1 MNTQDPFAAV
11 RVSNQTESI
20 PKTIEN
26 DPFASVRVQGNLDST
41 SEESLINWGARNL
54 ASNASRIGEQVLG
67 RYGNVEKFAREALK
81 NIPAVGGLIGWGLS
95 ELVGPENWEKMLTF
109 EGSAPKIP
117 MPGEEKDQRKKGS
130 FLPSS
135 EDFKELSQIATG
147 GYTKPK
153 TEGEEAFQE
162 FTEDVGSLI
171 SLRTGIG
178 SPNVAAGKRP
188 MMQLINRHLL
198 IPAAANATKQTLKSM
213 GVDEDT
219 ANMGKMAIWL
229 PFTLS
234 NEINANKY
242 AADLMNKGREMFPKN
257 LMANTR
263 RLQSK
268 LDSLERSLSHADP
281 RTSLARQAIS
291 GLKKDIENGQT
302 SIQSLLTQY
311 DGINAAKRSRGMF
324 ELGKSDQQYAT
335 KSINKVLNAL
345 REEIT
350 DTGSNNP
357 EALKNWQNGLN
368 AWASIHQSNKIQN
381 WVKNLANGPYGKF
394 LTGPAAALFGG
405 AALGASKLP
414 LAVSAPAAGI
424 TTGAYNTGKVLM
436 RMWKSPV
443 LRNYYW
449 NAVNAAIGENKNAFI
464 SNYNKLNKELKK
476 ESSVQKPT

>member
-1 MNTQDPFAAV
+1 
-11 RVSNQTESI
+11 
-20 PKTIEN
+20 
-26 DPFASVRVQGNLDST
+26 
-41 SEESLINWGARNL
+41 
-54 ASNASRIGEQVLG
+54 
-67 RYGNVEKFAREALK
+67 
-81 NIPAVGGLIGWGLS
+81 
-95 ELVGPENWEKMLTF
+95 
-109 EGSAPKIP
+109 
-117 MPGEEKDQRKKGS
+117 
-130 FLPSS
+130 
-135 EDFKELSQIATG
+135 
-147 GYTKPK
+147 
-153 TEGEEAFQE
+153 
-162 FTEDVGSLI
+162 
-171 SLRTGIG
+171 
-178 SPNVAAGKRP
+178 
-188 MMQLINRHLL
+188 
-198 IPAAANATKQTLKSM
+198 
-213 GVDEDT
+213 
-219 ANMGKMAIWL
+219 
-229 PFTLS
+229 
-234 NEINANKY
+234 NANKY

-476 ESSVQKPT
+476 ESSVQNPT

>member
-1 MNTQDPFAAV
+1 
-11 RVSNQTESI
+11 
-20 PKTIEN
+20 
-26 DPFASVRVQGNLDST
+26 
-41 SEESLINWGARNL
+41 
-54 ASNASRIGEQVLG
+54 
-67 RYGNVEKFAREALK
+67 
-81 NIPAVGGLIGWGLS
+81 
-95 ELVGPENWEKMLTF
+95 
-109 EGSAPKIP
+109 
-117 MPGEEKDQRKKGS
+117 
-130 FLPSS
+130 
-135 EDFKELSQIATG
+135 
-147 GYTKPK
+147 
-153 TEGEEAFQE
+153 
-162 FTEDVGSLI
+162 
-171 SLRTGIG
+171 
-178 SPNVAAGKRP
+178 

-335 KSINKVLNAL
+335 KSINKVLNVL

-405 AALGASKLP
+405 AALGAS
-414 LAVSAPAAGI
+414 
-424 TTGAYNTGKVLM
+424 
-436 RMWKSPV
+436 
-443 LRNYYW
+443 
-449 NAVNAAIGENKNAFI
+449 
-464 SNYNKLNKELKK
+464 
-476 ESSVQKPT
+476 